1 MWLGLGFVW
10 VWVKVWVRVGVKV
23 RSVRCRVR
31 VRVTSYFCGVLRA
44 PLYTRVIVPRQKSP
58 SPLAT
63 RFWL

>member
-1 MWLGLGFVW
+1 LWLGFGFVW
-10 VWVKVWVRVGVKV
+10 VRVKVWVRVGV

-31 VRVTSYFCGVLRA
+31 VRVTRYFCGVLRA

-58 SPLAT
+58 SSLAA